1 MDWRLHGGWWSGV
14 CRVAVLLG
22 VLWVALTTLFFG
34 ISWSVSGE
42 PSGSVLRHGG
52 ESMKLLEEEGVY
64 SRKFGGGLMQK
75 DNFTDALIITDS
87 SVDFGGNRMERALAC
102 PMISFNT
109 QEGLTPDKAGHAVF
123 ERNDGECLQPGGYYG
138 RYWHGYRG
146 VVRPLLH
153 IFDLRGI
160 RAVSYIFSFFLFG
173 LALFLLTKRIGKVTA
188 AVFAASFFLTGF
200 WAVPDTLQF
209 STVYILTMLAV
220 VFCLLPDKKRFTDR
234 FCCGLFFVIGG
245 VTVFFDFLTTPVMTL
260 GFPLVIVFLRREG
273 GPDYRILALCVISWG
288 LGYGGLW
295 ATKWLLASLLTNQ
308 DIIRDALGAASQR
321 ASAALPDVA
330 GGRTAFQSKI
340 FMACVSAGGWFI
352 VACRLLAK
360 GKKGAKAKA
369 AFPIALTALLP
380 VCWLVLLPNHSVVH
394 FWFVWRVLS
403 VSIFA
408 GGVYIYLVFSRYKF
422 HIISCADENSGNNSM
437 L

>member
-1 MDWRLHGGWWSGV
+1 MDWRIHNGLWLWVGK
-14 CRVAVLLG
+14 VAGLLG
-22 VLWVALTTLFFG
+22 GLWVVLVVLFFG
-34 ISWSVSGE
+34 ISWGVSVE
-42 PSGSVLRHGG
+42 PSRSVIRHGG
-52 ESMKLLEEEGVY
+52 ASMRVLKEEGVY
-64 SRKFGGGLMQK
+64 SRKLGSGLMQK
-75 DNFTDALIITDS
+75 DNFTDALIITTS
-87 SVDFGGNRMERALAC
+87 SVDFGGSRMERALAC

-109 QEGLTPDKAGHAVF
+109 QEGLTPDKAGYEVF
-123 ERNDGECLQPGGYYG
+123 ERNDGQCLQPGGYYG

-160 RAVSYIFSFFLFG
+160 RAVSYLFSFFLFG
-173 LALFLLTKRIGKVTA
+173 LAVFLLIKRIGKVTA
-188 AVFAASFFLTGF
+188 AIFAVSFLLTGF

-220 VFCLLPDKKRFTDR
+220 VFCLLPDKKRFTGR

-245 VTVFFDFLTTPVMTL
+245 VTVFFDFLTTPIMTL

-273 GPDYRILALCVISWG
+273 GPDYRILTLCVISWG

-321 ASAALPDVA
+321 ASAALPDVE
-330 GGRTAFQSKI
+330 GGRTAFQSKT
-340 FMACVSAGGWFI
+340 FMACVAAGVCFI
-352 VACRLLAK
+352 VACGLLAK
-360 GKKGAKAKA
+360 GKKSAKAKA
-369 AFPIALTALLP
+369 TFPIALTALLP

-408 GGVYIYLVFSRYKF
+408 GGVYIYLLFSRYKF
-422 HIISCADENSGNNSM
+422 HIISST